1 MVRRP
6 PRSTPTDTLLPYTTL
21 FRSASSAAADHSGP
35 PAPAAAIA
43 LEYLKPSTVPAAR
56 PTTPLSCG
64 PTLFLASSPTAWQA
78 VQRLKTCSPL
88 AASPAAEAAEGSASA
103 RAAAATN
110 SRNFDILNHPIRFRT
125 RSGYRCC
132 DRSSSRPGRRA
143 ARL

>member
-103 RAAAATN
+103 
-110 SRNFDILNHPIRFRT
+110 DRT
-125 RSGYRCC
+125 RVVQGKSVSVSVDLG
-132 DRSSSRPGRRA
+132 GRRV
-143 ARL
+143 LKQQK